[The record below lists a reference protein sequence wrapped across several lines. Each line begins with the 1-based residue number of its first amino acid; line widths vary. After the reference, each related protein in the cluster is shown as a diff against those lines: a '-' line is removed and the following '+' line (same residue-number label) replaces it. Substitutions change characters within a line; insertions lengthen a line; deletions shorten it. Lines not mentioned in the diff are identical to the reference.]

1 VINEPI
7 DLLVDLA
14 ADRVGGMVIAAND
27 DFFAP
32 KENLVKDSAPV
43 SKPGEY
49 TARGKWMDGWETRR
63 RREPGHD
70 WAIIRLGL
78 RGIIRHVV
86 VDTSHFTGNF
96 PEACSIEAIDL
107 PGEPDLVE
115 LARDP
120 TRWATLV
127 DREVLRGDAINDF
140 PIVDDAAPVSHV
152 RLVIFPDG
160 GVARLRVLGDPAPP
174 DGLLSGDEEVDLAA
188 LHSGARVID
197 CSDRHYSSPNRMLL
211 PGRSQAMWDGWET
224 KRRRGP
230 GNDWAVIRLA
240 GRGDIASL
248 EVDTTHFKGNAPG
261 STLVEAID
269 ASPDVSLGD
278 LRFASW
284 ATLLPETPLTPDKRH
299 RFDDL
304 EPVGPATHLRVNI
317 HPDGGLARF
326 RAFGTSD
333 TPWTSRT

>member
-70 WAIIRLGL
+70 WAMIRLGL

-140 PIVDDAAPVSHV
+140 PIVDGAAPVSHV

-160 GVARLRVLGDPAPP
+160 GVARLRVLGDPRRPTVCSPVTRRSTSPP
-174 DGLLSGDEEVDLAA
+174 CTPVPAS
-188 LHSGARVID
+188 START
-197 CSDRHYSSPNRMLL
+197 
-211 PGRSQAMWDGWET
+211 AT
-224 KRRRGP
+224 TRRRTGCCFP
-230 GNDWAVIRLA
+230 ADPRPCGTG
-240 GRGDIASL
+240 GRRS
-248 EVDTTHFKGNAPG
+248 VDVDRATTG
-261 STLVEAID
+261 
-269 ASPDVSLGD
+269 
-278 LRFASW
+278 R
-284 ATLLPETPLTPDKRH
+284 
-299 RFDDL
+299 
-304 EPVGPATHLRVNI
+304 
-317 HPDGGLARF
+317 
-326 RAFGTSD
+326 
-333 TPWTSRT
+333 